1 MQYTGNMSQA
11 WIMNSYAARQIVAL
25 KYHEIQ
31 SPVPRSDPNEDI
43 QSSLYWCYYL
53 DRTLS
58 ALLLRP
64 LSLPEPLISPV
75 DLILPDKSLPHLPL
89 IRILLELAQV
99 QGDLLSCGKADSTR
113 QILANHSKLQER
125 MEVINSSLQA
135 VSIDP
140 EYIETGWLM
149 YYSVI
154 LDS

>member
-11 WIMNSYAARQIVAL
+11 WVMNSYAARQIVAL
-25 KYHEIQ
+25 KYHEIEN
-31 SPVPRSDPNEDI
+31 PILRSDPNDEV

-75 DLILPDKSLPHLPL
+75 DLVIPDKSMPHMPL

-99 QGDLLSCGKADSTR
+99 QGDLLACGKAENTR
-113 QILANHSKLQER
+113 QILTNHSKLQER
-125 MEVINSSLQA
+125 MDAIYSSLQK
-135 VSIDP
+135 VMMP
-140 EYIETGWLM
+140 
-149 YYSVI
+149 
-154 LDS
+154 